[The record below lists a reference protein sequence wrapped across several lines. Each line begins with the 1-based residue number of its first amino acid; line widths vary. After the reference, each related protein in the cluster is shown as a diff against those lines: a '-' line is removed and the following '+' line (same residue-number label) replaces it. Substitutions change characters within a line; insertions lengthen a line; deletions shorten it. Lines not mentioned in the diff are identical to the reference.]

1 MQASDNSIGKSS
13 GYKQL
18 LNKGGVNKFVQQN
31 RGSTLGT
38 SNPSR
43 NERVSQIF
51 DIEPMPAKKPNF
63 HSVILNDRQYNNET
77 GKSMK
82 EDRQQSPIDKL
93 DKLGSKIIDDPQQP
107 LMNKLRVSSTK
118 RPEDSSKMINSAS
131 FDKEE
136 NDPMNSSMYIIN
148 QPGI

>member
-63 HSVILNDRQYNNET
+63 RSVIPNDRQYNNET

>member
-1 MQASDNSIGKSS
+1 
-13 GYKQL
+13 

-63 HSVILNDRQYNNET
+63 RSVIPNDR
-77 GKSMK
+77 
-82 EDRQQSPIDKL
+82 
-93 DKLGSKIIDDPQQP
+93 
-107 LMNKLRVSSTK
+107 
-118 RPEDSSKMINSAS
+118 
-131 FDKEE
+131 
-136 NDPMNSSMYIIN
+136 
-148 QPGI
+148 